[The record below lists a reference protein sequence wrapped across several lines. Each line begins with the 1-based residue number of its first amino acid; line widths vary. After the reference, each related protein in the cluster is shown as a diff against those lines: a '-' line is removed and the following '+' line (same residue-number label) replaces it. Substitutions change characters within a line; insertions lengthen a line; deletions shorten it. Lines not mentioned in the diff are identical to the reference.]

1 MLCFQVTAHS
11 TTGATATTSVKISVL
26 DANDNAPSFEKGRYE
41 VSVHESTPTS
51 TPLIS
56 VRATDADDGDN
67 GRVAYSIAGDGGKG
81 AFSIDAS
88 TGIVSLQVRR
98 LGRGKNLF
106 CCCKYP
112 GKVREKYS

>member
-88 TGIVSLQVRR
+88 TGIVSLQVRIC
-98 LGRGKNLF
+98 N
-106 CCCKYP
+106 
-112 GKVREKYS
+112 